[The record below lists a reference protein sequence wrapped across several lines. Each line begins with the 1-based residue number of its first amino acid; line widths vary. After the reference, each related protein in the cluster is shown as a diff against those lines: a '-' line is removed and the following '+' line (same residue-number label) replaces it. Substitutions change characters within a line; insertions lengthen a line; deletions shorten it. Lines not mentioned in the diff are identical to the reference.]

1 MELHPLEAAAVRILF
16 CGRPALTTGVVNLRV
31 LLGGDGQYCL
41 AEKRKAKLHHSSRH
55 CTGGNVSGSN
65 SFEIGGDA
73 EEKRESVYR
82 VCSSDG
88 LPDGCY
94 YVKADRHYW
103 VMHVK
108 EEPRVAFAA
117 AVATPTPPSISVSG
131 TQVTLVSPPMPLA
144 TTASTAEHSKVE
156 EDELTSYK
164 QDGGSAASAPAAA
177 DAMSGTAE
185 SSSALIP
192 AGDAGCASTESKRQ
206 RTISTK
212 RKCTRRAKAVEE
224 DVDNLPLINTTF
236 FNPTPLAEASPL
248 EEHPQQEGASRHTV
262 SVVGDV
268 KAMRREK
275 LLDIPP
281 SARPSATVA
290 ADILV
295 ACEEPQSSQQQL
307 EQQSERRKKTSRVH
321 VDAVAEEGKDNET
334 ATAGS
339 CVSTKR
345 ARGGT
350 SSGGGNKANG
360 NAVGGAPPAEQLAE
374 LAADS
379 SQPTKKPQQ
388 RGKRCRNNDLT
399 AEESSVLPPVWHP
412 SDQPKSFL
420 SSSTEK
426 SPLPTQKTA
435 KAAQKNK
442 DLRSDEVEACA
453 SASATKLT
461 DAGPPLL
468 STITNRDTESAP
480 TPAPPA
486 RKSRKSSAATSATS
500 AAATSDAAGTATLSK
515 IPTPPPLHSVPSA
528 GHATHGPEQKTPSR
542 AGTNTASIVPSP
554 QQQVANSSAM
564 RSPASVPQDTTPDV
578 LYSNR
583 SSDGHAEARR
593 STASSIAAP
602 VTHPKL
608 RQQWQSQ
615 VQQHD
620 HHSALNSPSTRS
632 QPGANRSASTSSLLR
647 PLPSPLLQRQSP
659 GSDISGGAAGS
670 RGFHEGA
677 MNGGGGGGGFF
688 PFDSPALGFTQVHHT
703 LAEEFSLD
711 VSESESSS
719 AASEYLCDVEE

>member
-117 AVATPTPPSISVSG
+117 AVATPTPPSTSVSG

-144 TTASTAEHSKVE
+144 TIASTAEHSKVE

-236 FNPTPLAEASPL
+236 FNPTPLTEASSL

-268 KAMRREK
+268 KAMQREK

-295 ACEEPQSSQQQL
+295 ACEELQSSQQQL

-345 ARGGT
+345 ARGG
-350 SSGGGNKANG
+350 GNKANG
-360 NAVGGAPPAEQLAE
+360 NAVGGAPPSEQLAE

-426 SPLPTQKTA
+426 S
-435 KAAQKNK
+435 
-442 DLRSDEVEACA
+442 
-453 SASATKLT
+453 
-461 DAGPPLL
+461 LL

-515 IPTPPPLHSVPSA
+515 IPTPPPSPPPLHSVPSA

-593 STASSIAAP
+593 STVSSIAAP